1 MGIVEDTIAENIDD
15 DIVISALLRLFS
27 KLGGAHDFF
36 FWFSNFFLY
45 ISRYFVYTHRDLSL
59 YRSFFLV
66 FFSPIRRQPKK
77 SLSRDLIWTKMRR
90 PWPLL
95 KLSRLQPDPENI
107 LILKNMVARAAR
119 QLQLK
124 FWPSS
129 SAARVVKW
137 WGCFCSRCKLVTCS
151 T

>member
-1 MGIVEDTIAENIDD
+1 VGIVEDTIAENIDD

-66 FFSPIRRQPKK
+66 FFRQY
-77 SLSRDLIWTKMRR
+77 
-90 PWPLL
+90 
-95 KLSRLQPDPENI
+95 
-107 LILKNMVARAAR
+107 
-119 QLQLK
+119 
-124 FWPSS
+124 
-129 SAARVVKW
+129 VVNPRSH
-137 WGCFCSRCKLVTCS
+137 CHVT
-151 T
+151 